1 MKVTSPIDDLVTD
14 LAKAYALS
22 EFYPLAHP
30 TLVKALHRLENAL
43 LMLRVELRLDVGPGG
58 FATGVDPVARRSP
71 HAARFAAAL
80 AEHGVTALGI
90 RPDVGAAVLGRLLS
104 GATLP
109 PRVARAAG
117 GLAHALGMA
126 GVTGVTVNGQQVQ
139 ALAPAPAPQA
149 PSPPPAFAKPQDG
162 ITLWS
167 AQDVY
172 EQVRESAHRAEQENV
187 DELRRMLR
195 EGADSQRIEV
205 LHRLEFVAQWA
216 VEQGL
221 VDRSV
226 ALVEDLRRDAEHLA
240 GKSPAVR
247 GHVMLAI
254 HRLASHVVIEELVK
268 RLGRARS
275 EDERAGLRSSILHI
289 GADCVSPLVRELTA
303 ASDLTARRNY
313 RDALVALDHVGVPL
327 LSDMV
332 GDERWFV
339 VRNMVGILG
348 EIRSPDALEHFAVTI
363 RHHDARVRRETILAL
378 SKIGGEEAVPLLVRG
393 LGDAEAGLRAAAAL
407 GLGLTKSGAA
417 VGPLMQR
424 LQAEADPEVMVEIV
438 RALGRTGDPRA
449 IPALADRAGGGGWL
463 SRTPVPLR
471 VEAVRALG
479 EIGGE
484 PARAVLQRL
493 MRDRAS
499 EVREAAVKAA
509 G

>member
-1 MKVTSPIDDLVTD
+1 MKVTSALDDLVTE
-14 LAKAYALS
+14 LAKGYTLS

-30 TLVKALHRLENAL
+30 TLVKALHRLENGL
-43 LMLRVELRLDVGPGG
+43 LQLRAELRLDVHPGG
-58 FATGVDPVARRSP
+58 FAMGVDAVARRSP

-80 AEHGVTALGI
+80 AEHGVTQLAI
-90 RPDVGAAVLGRLLS
+90 RHDVGAAVLGCMLS
-104 GATLP
+104 AVTLP

-117 GLAHALGMA
+117 GFPRALAMA
-126 GVTGVTVNGQQVQ
+126 GVTGVMVNGQQVQ
-139 ALAPAPAPQA
+139 ALAPPAPPQA
-149 PSPPPAFAKPQDG
+149 ASPPPAYAKPQDG

-172 EQVRESAHRAEQENV
+172 EQVRESASRAEQENV

-195 EGADSQRIEV
+195 EGADSERIEV
-205 LHRLEFVAQWA
+205 LQRLEFVAQWTLG
-216 VEQGL
+216 QGM
-221 VDRSV
+221 VDRAV
-226 ALVEDLRRDAEHLA
+226 ALVEDLRRDAEHLV

-254 HRLASHVVIEELVK
+254 HRLANHVVIEELVK

-275 EDERAGLRSSILHI
+275 EDERLGLRSSILHI

-348 EIRSPDALEHFAVTI
+348 EIRSPDALEHFARTI
-363 RHHDARVRRETILAL
+363 RHDDARVRRETILAL
-378 SKIGGEEAVPLLVRG
+378 TKLGGEEAVPLLVRG
-393 LGDAEAGLRAAAAL
+393 LGDGEAGLRAAAAL
-407 GLGLTKSGAA
+407 GLGLTKAGAA
-417 VGPLMQR
+417 VTPLLQR
-424 LQAEADPEVMVEIV
+424 LQAEADPEVTLEIV

-449 IPALADRAGGGGWL
+449 IPALADRAAGGGWL

-493 MRDRAS
+493 LRDRAP
-499 EVREAAVKAA
+499 EVRDAALKAA